1 MEEENA
7 VLTEIEN
14 LFEIRKLGYTMRL
27 LAIKRKLAGKE
38 IAEIN
43 SGVCGKKNFEFRHDN
58 RFLVMK
64 NDEKD
69 SA

>member
-27 LAIKRKLAGKE
+27 LAIKRNWQKKKLQE
-38 IAEIN
+38 
-43 SGVCGKKNFEFRHDN
+43 
-58 RFLVMK
+58 
-64 NDEKD
+64 
-69 SA
+69 

>member
-27 LAIKRKLAGKE
+27 LAIKRKLAEKE
-38 IAEIN
+38 IARIN
-43 SGVCGKKNFEFRHDN
+43 FRC
-58 RFLVMK
+58 LW
-64 NDEKD
+64 
-69 SA
+69 